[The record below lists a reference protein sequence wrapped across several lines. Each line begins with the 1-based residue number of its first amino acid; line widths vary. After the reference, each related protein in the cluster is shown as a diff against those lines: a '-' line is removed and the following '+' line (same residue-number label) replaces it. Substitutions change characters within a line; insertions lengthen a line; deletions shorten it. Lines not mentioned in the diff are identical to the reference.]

1 MHSPTLTM
9 YELEPIHK
17 RFPQVPIERRVCAFL
32 IDFVAIWLV
41 SSMAGGNA
49 FLQML
54 VFMALWLGLR
64 VVLVSSNQ
72 GQSLGRWAL
81 DMKVLDAKYGK
92 LPGLLTLSKREGI
105 LGFCALLAMI
115 GLNIGLANG
124 ISLLLLIA
132 PLGVD
137 CGIALSE
144 PETQQAFHDRIAKTI
159 VIQTRRGFSLDLR
172 LKRWVAQI
180 RRRMQK

>member
-1 MHSPTLTM
+1 M
-9 YELEPIHK
+9 YELEPIYK
-17 RFPQVPIERRVCAFL
+17 RFPQVPIERRFYAFL
-32 IDFVAIWLV
+32 IDFVAVWLV
-41 SSMAGGNA
+41 SSMAGGNP
-49 FLQML
+49 FLRVL
-54 VFMALWLGLR
+54 VFMALWLGMR

-92 LPGLLTLSKREGI
+92 LPGLLTLTKREGI
-105 LGFCALLAMI
+105 LGVCALLAMF
-115 GLNIGLANG
+115 GFNVLANG
-124 ISLLLLIA
+124 ISMLLSMLLLIA

-144 PETQQAFHDRIAKTI
+144 PEKQQAFHDRIAQTL